1 MYELGWTELRASG
14 KSGSGEPNRQD
25 HLEARLSRYGRD
37 LDLTVVLVDDDVVG
51 DVQAQSR
58 ADAGT
63 LRGKEGF
70 ENAALNLGGDP
81 GPVVD
86 DFDNGVAVPGVGT

>member
-1 MYELGWTELRASG
+1 MYGLGWTEFRASG
-14 KSGSGEPNRQD
+14 KSGSGEPNGQD
-25 HLEARLSRYGRD
+25 HPEARLSRCGRD
-37 LDLTVVLVDDDVVG
+37 LDLTVVLVDDDIVG

-63 LRGKEGF
+63 LGGKEGF
-70 ENAALNLGGDP
+70 EDAVLDLGWNP

-86 DFDNGVAVPGVGT
+86 DFDNGVAVLGIGA